1 MTPRNVGLIL
11 IMMTILG
18 DDHDGEHHH
27 DDEHH
32 HDHEAEDHDGDDGRQ

>member
-18 DDHDGEHHH
+18 DDHDGG
-27 DDEHH
+27 EHH